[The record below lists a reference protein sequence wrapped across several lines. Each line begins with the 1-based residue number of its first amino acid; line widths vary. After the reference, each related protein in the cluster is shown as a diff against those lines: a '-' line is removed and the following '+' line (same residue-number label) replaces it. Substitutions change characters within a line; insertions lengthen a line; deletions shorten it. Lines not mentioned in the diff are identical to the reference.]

1 MAQLFLVGLN
11 RFTVAGAIIKQKITA
26 PGSSGGVSA
35 TRTISVSGEIL
46 AGQSNTLV
54 RTIGR
59 WSLTALVI
67 NSIIGSGV
75 FGLPAVVS
83 SHLGRMA
90 PIAYFIA
97 GAGMAVIAGCLSE
110 VASQFRETGGPYL
123 YARETLGRFWGIQIA
138 WMTWLSRIAAA
149 SGTANLFTTYLGQ
162 ILPRATQP
170 LYRVAIL
177 TLLVG
182 VLAVVNYVGVKSGA
196 RVSDFFTATKLLL
209 LAIFIAAGLW
219 WMHIYGA
226 VLPTL
231 LPHPVEA
238 KNWLEAVLVLV
249 YAYGGFE
256 AVLLATGEMRDPRRD
271 VPVALMIG
279 IAAVAVIY
287 TLVQVVVTATLADPA
302 ATQRPIA
309 DSAGR
314 ILGPG
319 AAAAI
324 AVGVLL
330 SIYGYLSAN
339 MLHTPRLTFA
349 LAERG
354 DFPKIFARIHKR
366 FHTPYVSIVLY
377 TALLLAFTL
386 VGNFR
391 WNITLSAIVR
401 LFTYSS
407 VAIALLVLRKR
418 APDANAF
425 RLPAGKPLAI
435 VAILF
440 CVVLLAR
447 TPLSNS
453 TAVLITAAL
462 AAANWA
468 AVRHTPPPNQ
478 TDSEVVLPNISTR

>member
-1 MAQLFLVGLN
+1 
-11 RFTVAGAIIKQKITA
+11 VAGQPNA
-26 PGSSGGVSA
+26 
-35 TRTISVSGEIL
+35 
-46 AGQSNTLV
+46 LV

-59 WSLTALVI
+59 WSFTALVI
-67 NSIIGSGV
+67 NTIIGSGV
-75 FGLPAVVS
+75 FGLPSVVS

-162 ILPRATQP
+162 IFPRATQP
-170 LYRVAIL
+170 LNRLAIL

-182 VLAVVNYVGVKSGA
+182 VLAVANYVGVKSGA

-209 LAIFIAAGLW
+209 LAIFIGAGLW
-219 WMHIYGA
+219 WMRIHGA
-226 VLPTL
+226 VPPAS

-238 KNWLEAVLVLV
+238 KDWLEATLVLV

-256 AVLLATGEMRDPRRD
+256 AALLATGEMRDPRRD
-271 VPVALMIG
+271 APIALLTGIACVAL
-279 IAAVAVIY
+279 IY
-287 TLVQVVVTATLADPA
+287 TLVQIVVSGTLVDPA
-302 ATQRPIA
+302 STQRPIA
-309 DSAGR
+309 DSAAH
-314 ILGPG
+314 ILGPTAG
-319 AAAAI
+319 AAI
-324 AVGVLL
+324 SLGVLL

-366 FHTPYVSIVLY
+366 FHTPYVSIGLY

-391 WNITLSAIVR
+391 WNITLSAMVR

-418 APDANAF
+418 SPDANAF
-425 RLPAGKPLAI
+425 RLPAGKLLAI

-462 AAANWA
+462 AAVNWA

-478 TDSEVVLPNISTR
+478 TDLEVVLHQTNRPAADDV